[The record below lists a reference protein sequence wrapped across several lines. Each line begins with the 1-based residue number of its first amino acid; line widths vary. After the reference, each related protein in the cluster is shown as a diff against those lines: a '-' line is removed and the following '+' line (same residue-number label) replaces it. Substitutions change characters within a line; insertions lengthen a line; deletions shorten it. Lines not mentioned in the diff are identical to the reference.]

1 MCRLVSYDVG
11 HITKIPNNTPFLV
24 KKIENSCNK
33 MQQMTDEISK
43 IKESSVKNEEILT
56 KIEKADKDSIS
67 KEAV

>member
-1 MCRLVSYDVG
+1 
-11 HITKIPNNTPFLV
+11 
-24 KKIENSCNK
+24 

-67 KEAV
+67 KKGV